1 MKNRYFWAILIAII
15 FIAEFISCK
24 NYMKH
29 HPIIKNKLVYT
40 PVVEYKNKKGV
51 IVDITYQTLANDLK
65 VNYSFL
71 SKNQQEQIL
80 NAVKQASVKYSIN
93 PLVIYSLISVESSF
107 RFWVVSPR
115 RLVVGSDK
123 RKHYDNAIGLMS
135 IVYSIWGNKLKKAHI
150 LTTKTEL
157 YQIEPNI
164 KAGSYILKILIDRN
178 KGNIIKALE
187 SYFGKSNYARIY
199 QHKIRVKIGSL
210 LEKQIF

>member
-1 MKNRYFWAILIAII
+1 MKNRYFWAILIVII
-15 FIAEFISCK
+15 FRAEFINCK

-40 PVVEYKNKKGV
+40 PVIEYKNKKGV

-71 SKNQQEQIL
+71 SKSQQEQIL

-123 RKHYDNAIGLMS
+123 KKHYDNAIGLMS
-135 IVYSIWGNKLKKAHI
+135 VIWSIHGKSLIKNKIITKKS
-150 LTTKTEL
+150 EL
-157 YQIEPNI
+157 REIQGNI
-164 KAGSYILKILIDRN
+164 KAGSFILTSMIKKY
-178 KGNIIKALE
+178 KGLDNALRH
-187 SYFGKSNYARIY
+187 YFGISPYAKIY
-199 QHKIRVKIGSL
+199 LKKIQQKVGSL
-210 LEKQIF
+210 VWIKIKE